1 MTNSVADPPRADDLV
16 ARLRGGAPEALE
28 ELYLRSSRAL
38 LAAAYRLVGS
48 VADAEDVV
56 HDVFVGLPQAL
67 HGYRDDGRFDAWLRR
82 VTVRTAL
89 MRLRS
94 GRRRRE
100 EPDQAG
106 EQHAAGGGPEEDL
119 SRREVMAALAALPD
133 GTREVVVLK
142 LVEGYSHAEIAG
154 LLDISAGASRVRL
167 TRGVALLRRQ
177 LGEMS

>member
-1 MTNSVADPPRADDLV
+1 MTDAVADPPRADDLV

-28 ELYLRSSRAL
+28 ELYRRSSRAL

-100 EPDQAG
+100 EPDLA
-106 EQHAAGGGPEEDL
+106 EEHAARGGPEADL

-133 GTREVVVLK
+133 GSREVVVLK

-154 LLDISAGASRVRL
+154 VLDISAGASRVRL

-177 LGEMS
+177 LGEMP

>member
-1 MTNSVADPPRADDLV
+1 MPDAVAAPPRADDLV

-28 ELYLRSSRAL
+28 ELYRRSARAL

-56 HDVFVGLPQAL
+56 HDVFVGLPRAL

-82 VTVRTAL
+82 VTVRAAL

-100 EPDQAG
+100 EPDASD
-106 EQHAAGGGPEEDL
+106 ERAARGGPEADL
-119 SRREVMAALAALPD
+119 SRREVAAALDALPD

-142 LVEGYSHAEIAG
+142 LVEGYSHAEIAE
-154 LLDISAGASRVRL
+154 LLNISAGASRVRL

-177 LGEMS
+177 LGEMP